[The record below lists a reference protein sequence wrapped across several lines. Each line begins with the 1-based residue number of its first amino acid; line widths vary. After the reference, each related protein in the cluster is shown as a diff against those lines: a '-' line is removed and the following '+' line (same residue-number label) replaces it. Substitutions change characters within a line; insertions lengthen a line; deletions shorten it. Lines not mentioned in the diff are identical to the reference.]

1 MEIRRA
7 VIVDLAS
14 MEQIYARARKFM
26 ITTGNPDQWDP
37 SYPGRELLVKNIT
50 DGQAYVL
57 EEKGRVHGTFAFI
70 VGEEPTYTKI
80 CDGQWRKNETYGTV
94 HRLASDGTVKGAGRA
109 CLTYCSDRQPYLRI
123 DTHKN
128 NLPMQKVIE
137 SFGFKRC
144 GIITVRGGERIAYD
158 YIRSENR

>member
-1 MEIRRA
+1 
-7 VIVDLAS
+7 
-14 MEQIYARARKFM
+14 M
-26 ITTGNPDQWDP
+26 IATGNPDQWDP

-57 EEKGRVHGTFAFI
+57 EEKGRVHGIFAFI

-80 CDGQWRKNETYGTV
+80 CDGQWRKNETYGMV

-109 CLTYCSDRQPYLRI
+109 CLTYCSNLQPYLRI

-144 GIITVRGGERIAYD
+144 GIITVRGGARIAYD

>member
-26 ITTGNPDQWDP
+26 ITTGNPDQWEP

-57 EEKGRVHGTFAFI
+57 EEKG
-70 VGEEPTYTKI
+70 KI
-80 CDGQWRKNETYGTV
+80 RDGQWRKNETYGTV

-109 CLTYCSDRQPYLRI
+109 CLTYCSDRKPYLRI

>member
-26 ITTGNPDQWDP
+26 ITTGNPDQWEP

-57 EEKGRVHGTFAFI
+57 EEKGRVHGAFAFI

-109 CLTYCSDRQPYLRI
+109 CLT
-123 DTHKN
+123 
-128 NLPMQKVIE
+128 
-137 SFGFKRC
+137 
-144 GIITVRGGERIAYD
+144 
-158 YIRSENR
+158 

>member
-1 MEIRRA
+1 
-7 VIVDLAS
+7 
-14 MEQIYARARKFM
+14 M
-26 ITTGNPDQWDP
+26 IATGNPDQWDP

-57 EEKGRVHGTFAFI
+57 EEKG
-70 VGEEPTYTKI
+70 K
-80 CDGQWRKNETYGTV
+80 V
-94 HRLASDGTVKGAGRA
+94 HRLASDGTVKGACRA
-109 CLTYCSDRQPYLRI
+109 CLTYCSDRKPYLRI

-144 GIITVRGGERIAYD
+144 GIITVRGEERIAYD
-158 YIRSENR
+158 YIRSGNR

>member
-1 MEIRRA
+1 MKIRRA

-26 ITTGNPDQWDP
+26 IATGNPDQWDP
-37 SYPGRELLVKNIT
+37 SYPGR
-50 DGQAYVL
+50 DS
-57 EEKGRVHGTFAFI
+57 
-70 VGEEPTYTKI
+70 TYTKI
-80 CDGQWRKNETYGTV
+80 RDGNWRKYETYGTV

-109 CLTYCSDRQPYLRI
+109 CLTYCAERQPYLRI

-144 GIITVRGGERIAYD
+144 GIITVRGGARIVYD
-158 YIRSENR
+158 YIHSENR

>member
-57 EEKGRVHGTFAFI
+57 EEKG
-70 VGEEPTYTKI
+70 K
-80 CDGQWRKNETYGTV
+80 V

>member
-1 MEIRRA
+1 
-7 VIVDLAS
+7 
-14 MEQIYARARKFM
+14 M
-26 ITTGNPDQWDP
+26 ITTENPDQWEP
-37 SYPGRELLVKNIT
+37 SYLGRELLVKNIT
-50 DGQAYVL
+50 DGQANVL
-57 EEKGRVHGTFAFI
+57 EEKG
-70 VGEEPTYTKI
+70 K
-80 CDGQWRKNETYGTV
+80 V

-109 CLTYCSDRQPYLRI
+109 CLTYCSDRKPYLRI